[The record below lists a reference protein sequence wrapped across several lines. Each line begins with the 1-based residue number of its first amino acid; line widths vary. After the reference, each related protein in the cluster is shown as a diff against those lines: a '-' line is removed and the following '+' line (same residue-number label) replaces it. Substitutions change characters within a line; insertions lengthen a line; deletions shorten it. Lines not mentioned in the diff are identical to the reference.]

1 MEVIIR
7 KYSGKGAKE
16 LMDRLEQ
23 KAAEVETMLRSVNGF
38 ETYALARAGDGGFS
52 ITVCRDRAGID
63 ESSRKAKDWIA
74 TNAGDLGVSAPETVI
89 GSVVVHAE

>member
-16 LMDRLEQ
+16 LLDALEQ
-23 KAAEVETMLRSVNGF
+23 KAAEVESMLRSVDGF
-38 ETYALARAGDGGFS
+38 EAYTLARAGDGGFS

-63 ESSRKAKDWIA
+63 ESNRKAKDWIA
-74 TNAGDLGVSAPETVI
+74 KNAGNLGVAAPETVI
-89 GSVVVHAE
+89 GNVVVHAE

>member
-16 LMDRLEQ
+16 LLDRLE
-23 KAAEVETMLRSVNGF
+23 KKTGEVETMLRSVNGF
-38 ETYALARAGDGGFS
+38 ETYTLARAGDGGFS

-63 ESSRKAKDWIA
+63 ESSQKAKDWIA
-74 TNAGDLGVSAPETVI
+74 KNAGDLGISAPETVI

>member
-16 LMDRLEQ
+16 LLNALEQ
-23 KAAEVETMLRSVNGF
+23 KAAEVESMLRSVDGF
-38 ETYALARAGDGGFS
+38 ESYTLARAGDGGFS

-63 ESSRKAKDWIA
+63 ESNRKAKDWIA
-74 TNAGDLGVSAPETVI
+74 KNAGDLGVAAPEVVI
-89 GSVVVHAE
+89 GNVVVHAE

>member
-16 LMDRLEQ
+16 LLDALEQ
-23 KAAEVETMLRSVNGF
+23 KAAEVESMLRSVDGF
-38 ETYALARAGDGGFS
+38 ESYTLARAVDGGFS

-63 ESSRKAKDWIA
+63 ESNRKAKDWIA
-74 TNAGDLGVSAPETVI
+74 TNAGNLGVNAPETLT
-89 GSVVVHAE
+89 GNVVVHAE

>member
-16 LMDRLEQ
+16 LLNLLEQ
-23 KAAEVETMLRSVNGF
+23 KAAEVEEMLRSVDGF
-38 ETYALARAGDGGFS
+38 ETYTLARAGDGGFS

-63 ESSRKAKDWIA
+63 ESSRKAKEWIA
-74 TNAGDLGVSAPETVI
+74 TNAGHLGVSAPEMVI
-89 GSVVVHAE
+89 GDVVVHAE

>member
-16 LMDRLEQ
+16 MLNLLEQ
-23 KAAEVETMLRSVNGF
+23 KAAEVESMLRSVDGF
-38 ETYALARAGDGGFS
+38 EAYTLARAGDGGFS
-52 ITVCRDRAGID
+52 ITVCRDRAGIE
-63 ESSRKAKDWIA
+63 ESSRKAKEWIA
-74 TNAGDLGVSAPETVI
+74 KNAGHLGVGAPETVI

>member
-16 LMDRLEQ
+16 LLDALEQ
-23 KAAEVETMLRSVNGF
+23 KAAEVESMLRSVDGF
-38 ETYALARAGDGGFS
+38 ESYTLGRSSDGGFS

-63 ESSRKAKDWIA
+63 ESNRKAKEWIA
-74 TNAGDLGVSAPETVI
+74 KNAGNLGVSAPEALT
-89 GSVVVHAE
+89 GKVVVHAE

>member
-7 KYSGKGAKE
+7 KYSGTGAKE
-16 LMDRLEQ
+16 MLNLLEQ
-23 KAAEVETMLRSVNGF
+23 KAAEVESLLRSVDGF
-38 ETYALARAGDGGFS
+38 EAYTLARAGDGGFS

-63 ESSRKAKDWIA
+63 ESSRKAKDFIA
-74 TNAGDLGVSAPETVI
+74 KNAGHLKVAAPETVI

>member
-16 LMDRLEQ
+16 LLNLLEQ
-23 KAAEVETMLRSVNGF
+23 KAGEVESMLRSVEGF
-38 ETYALARAGDGGFS
+38 ESYTLARAGDGGFS

-63 ESSRKAKDWIA
+63 ESNRKAKEWIA
-74 TNAGDLGVSAPETVI
+74 TNAGHLGVSAPETVI

>member
-7 KYSGKGAKE
+7 KYSGTGAKE
-16 LMDRLEQ
+16 MLDLLEQ
-23 KAAEVETMLRSVNGF
+23 KAAEVESMLRSVDGF
-38 ETYALARAGDGGFS
+38 EAYTLARAGDGGFS
-52 ITVCRDRAGID
+52 LTVCRDRAGID

-74 TNAGDLGVSAPETVI
+74 NNAGHLGVSAPETVI

>member
-7 KYSGKGAKE
+7 KYSGKNAKE
-16 LMDRLEQ
+16 LLNLLEH
-23 KAAEVETMLRSVNGF
+23 KAGEVEKLLRSVDGF
-38 ETYALARAGDGGFS
+38 ETYTLARAGEGGFS

-63 ESSRKAKDWIA
+63 ESNRKAKDWVDK
-74 TNAGDLGVSAPETVI
+74 NAGHLGISAPETVI

>member
-16 LMDRLEQ
+16 MLNLLEQ
-23 KAAEVETMLRSVNGF
+23 KAAEVESMLRSVDGF
-38 ETYALARAGDGGFS
+38 EAYTLARAGDGGFS

-63 ESSRKAKDWIA
+63 ESNRKAKDWIA
-74 TNAGDLGVSAPETVI
+74 KNAGHLGVSAPETVI

>member
-16 LMDRLEQ
+16 LLDALEQ
-23 KAAEVETMLRSVNGF
+23 KAAEVESMLRSVDGF
-38 ETYALARAGDGGFS
+38 ESYTLARAGDGGFS

-63 ESSRKAKDWIA
+63 ESNRKAKEWIA
-74 TNAGDLGVSAPETVI
+74 KNAGHLGVNAPETLL
-89 GSVVVHAE
+89 GNVVVHAE